1 MKFIRVKKPAEVKPE
16 VTLEEEI
23 EKSDGTDLHIYYI
36 NLVVISGHDLP
47 NMDTAFDKSDPYCVV
62 EVDDISN
69 KTPTIDNDLN
79 PEWNTVMNFFVAK
92 MPEKITFKVW
102 DEDSYTRDDYIGIH
116 EFSLGNMFATKG
128 SFDGKL
134 DLKSESGEHRGQ
146 IHVTFSCAVYKPVE
160 TEIKLKHTETLL
172 ECKANENEQL
182 NAAFDE
188 SERLREE
195 TINQLSLK
203 EQEIVQ
209 QAAEI
214 ALKHEEYSGELS
226 KKEETIMDQAQKIE
240 MKVKEKEEIEVNL
253 REIELKKKEVELK
266 LTEAEKDIIKK
277 GEELEEKQK
286 QSEVEL
292 TAKETAIL
300 AAAAELEAKETE
312 YQKVQKQLEQ
322 NEALRSEI
330 QNELTLKETIILKQA
345 QEIEEKAKAEE
356 ELSKKLSD
364 LLAKSEELKVRDRK
378 AADAQKAQDQAQD
391 DLNKMKANLDRTQ
404 AELNDAREEVKKLQ
418 KQEKEPP
425 RSAFCGC
432 FGM

>member
-1 MKFIRVKKPAEVKPE
+1 MKFSRIERPSEIKPE

-23 EKSDGTDLHIYYI
+23 QKAESSDLHIYYV
-36 NLVVISGHDLP
+36 NLVVMSGHDLP
-47 NMDTAFDKSDPYCVV
+47 NMDMAFDKSDPYCVV
-62 EVDDISN
+62 ELEGVSN
-69 KTPTIDNDLN
+69 KTPTIQNNLN

-92 MPEKITFKVW
+92 KPEKITFKVW
-102 DEDSYTRDDYIGIH
+102 DEDGFTRDDYIGLH
-116 EFSLGNMFATKG
+116 EFSFGDMFDTKG

-134 DLKSESGEHRGQ
+134 DLKSEDGSDRGK
-146 IHVTFSCAVYKPVE
+146 IHVTFSCTVYKPVE
-160 TEIKLKHTETLL
+160 TEIKLMHTEKLL
-172 ECKANENEQL
+172 ECKVNENEQL

-195 TINQLSLK
+195 TIEQLTVK
-203 EQEIVQ
+203 EQAIVQ

-226 KKEETIMDQAQKIE
+226 KKEETILDQAQKIE
-240 MKVKEKEEIEVNL
+240 MKIKEAEEKEVNL

-300 AAAAELEAKETE
+300 AAAAELEAKEIE

-330 QNELTLKETIILKQA
+330 QNELTAKETIILKQA
-345 QEIEEKAKAEE
+345 QEIEEKAKAEQ
-356 ELSKKLSD
+356 ELSQKLSD
-364 LLAKSEELKVRDRK
+364 LLAQSEELKARDKK
-378 AADAQKAQDQAQD
+378 AADAQKAQDEAQN
-391 DLNKMKANLDRTQ
+391 DLNEMKTKLERTQ
-404 AELNDAREEVKKLQ
+404 AELNGAREEVKKL
-418 KQEKEPP
+418 EKGAK

-432 FGM
+432 FGL